1 MATKPARTGAVQNV
15 TPISESPYPS
25 PRYAWYVVGVLTLM
39 YVFSFIDRQ
48 IFSLIVAPLRR
59 DLHISD
65 TQVSL
70 LQGFSFALFYT
81 FCGIPLGRLADK
93 YSRRGIIAGGLI
105 AWSTFTSMCGL
116 AKSFGQMLAW
126 RMGVGVGEAALSPAA
141 YSIITDDFPKEKL
154 ATAISVY
161 SMGIYIGS
169 GLSFLLGGLVVRFA
183 SAKDLWMLPVVGG
196 VRPWQVIFLAVGL
209 PGLVATL
216 LLFTVKEPL
225 RRGVNAMSRATAAQS
240 FAYIFKNKGTFLC
253 HNAGFGLL
261 SLVSY
266 GSAAWI
272 PEYFRRVFH
281 WDIPRIGLVYGTLVA
296 VFGVLG
302 IVGAGRIADA
312 VRARGTLQA
321 NMLVG
326 VCIALAWIPVHFLLF
341 LAPNATWAVVWLA
354 PACVF
359 AAAPFGIAPAAIQQ
373 MMPAAMRGQASA
385 VYLFILNLIGLGLGP
400 TAVAFFTQHV
410 FGRDEAVNYSLLVV
424 SVTASVLS
432 AILLWS
438 GLKPFLRSLDRL
450 NLWIADERG

>member
-1 MATKPARTGAVQNV
+1 MATKP
-15 TPISESPYPS
+15 SPSVASPDAPKSYPS
-25 PRYAWYVVGVLTLM
+25 LGYAWYVVGVLTLM

-48 IFSLIVAPLRR
+48 IFSLIVGPLRR
-59 DLHISD
+59 DLGISD
-65 TQVSL
+65 FQVSL
-70 LQGFSFALFYT
+70 LQGFTFAVFYT

-93 YSRRGIIAGGLI
+93 RSRRGIIACGLI
-105 AWSTFTSMCGL
+105 AWSAFTSLCGL
-116 AKSFGQMLAW
+116 AKNFAQMLVW
-126 RMGVGVGEAALSPAA
+126 RMGVGVGEAALSPSA
-141 YSIITDDFPKEKL
+141 YSIITDYFPKEKL

-169 GLSFLLGGLVVRFA
+169 GLSFLLGGIVVRLA
-183 SAKDLWMLPVVGG
+183 SAREMWMFPLIGA

-216 LLFTVKEPL
+216 LLLTVKEPL
-225 RRGVNAMSRATAAQS
+225 RRGVGAKLGASASQS

-266 GSAAWI
+266 GSAAWV
-272 PEYFRRVFH
+272 PEFFRRVYH
-281 WDIPRIGLVYGTLVA
+281 WDIPKIGLVYGSMVM

-312 VRARGTLQA
+312 IRARGTLQA

-326 VCIALAWIPVHFLLF
+326 VFIALCWIPVHFLLF
-341 LAPNATWAVVWLA
+341 LAPTAGWAVVWLA

-373 MMPAAMRGQASA
+373 MMPASMRGQASA

-400 TAVAFFTQHV
+400 SAVAFCTQYV
-410 FGRDEAVNYSLLVV
+410 FRRDAAVNYSLLVV

-432 AILLWS
+432 AVLLWS

-450 NLWIADERG
+450 NLWTDERA

>member
-1 MATKPARTGAVQNV
+1 MATQPARPQPVQ
-15 TPISESPYPS
+15 PIESPYPS
-25 PRYAWYVVGVLTLM
+25 PGYAWYVVGVLTLM

-59 DLHISD
+59 DLGISD

-70 LQGFSFALFYT
+70 LQGFTFALFYT
-81 FCGIPLGRLADK
+81 FCGIPLGRMADK
-93 YSRRGIIAGGLI
+93 RSRRGIIAAGLL
-105 AWSTFTSMCGL
+105 AWSAFTSLCGL
-116 AKSFGQMLAW
+116 AKNFAQMLVW

-141 YSIITDDFPKEKL
+141 YSIITDNFPKERL

-169 GLSFLLGGLVVRFA
+169 GLSFLLGGIVVRFA
-183 SAKDLWMLPVVGG
+183 SAKDLWMLPLVGG

-216 LLFTVKEPL
+216 LLLTVREPL
-225 RRGVNAMSRATAAQS
+225 RRGVKAVAAASES
-240 FAYIFKNKGTFLC
+240 FAYIFRNRGTFLC
-253 HNAGFGLL
+253 HNVGFGLL

-266 GSAAWI
+266 GSAAWV
-272 PEYFRRVFH
+272 PEYFRRVHH
-281 WDIPRIGLVYGTLVA
+281 WDIPKIGLVYGTMVM

-326 VCIALAWIPVHFLLF
+326 VFIALLWIPVHFLLF
-341 LAPNATWAVVWLA
+341 LAPNAGWAVVWLA
-354 PACVF
+354 PACIF

-373 MMPAAMRGQASA
+373 MMPASMRGQASA

-400 TAVAFFTQHV
+400 TAVAFCTQYV
-410 FGRDEAVNYSLLVV
+410 FQRDDAVNYSLLVV
-424 SVTASVLS
+424 AVTASVL
-432 AILLWS
+432 AALLLWT

-450 NLWIADERG
+450 NLWIDERA

>member
-1 MATKPARTGAVQNV
+1 MATQPTRSPAPPEAE
-15 TPISESPYPS
+15 TPRRSLG
-25 PRYAWYVVGVLTLM
+25 YAWFVVGVLTLM

-59 DLHISD
+59 DLGITD
-65 TQVSL
+65 TQVSV
-70 LQGFSFALFYT
+70 LQGFIFAVFYT
-81 FCGIPLGRLADK
+81 FCGIPLGRMADK
-93 YSRRGIIAGGLI
+93 RSRRGIIAGGLV
-105 AWSTFTSMCGL
+105 AWSFFTSMCGL
-116 AKSFGQMLAW
+116 AKNFAQMLVW

-141 YSIITDDFPKEKL
+141 YSIITDYFPKEKL

-169 GLSFLLGGLVVRFA
+169 GLSFLLGGIVVRLA
-183 SAKDLWMLPVVGG
+183 STKDLWMLPLVGG

-209 PGLVATL
+209 PGLLATL

-225 RRGVNAMSRATAAQS
+225 RLGTKNTVASAKES

-266 GSAAWI
+266 GSAAWV
-272 PEYFRRVFH
+272 PEFFRRVYH
-281 WDIPRIGLVYGTLVA
+281 WDIPKIGLVYGSMVM

-326 VCIALAWIPVHFLLF
+326 VFIALAWIPVHFLLF
-341 LAPNATWAVVWLA
+341 LAPTAGWAVVWLA

-373 MMPAAMRGQASA
+373 MMPPTMRGQASA

-400 TAVAFFTQHV
+400 TAVAFCTQYV
-410 FGRDEAVNYSLLVV
+410 FGRDNAVNYSLLVV
-424 SVTASVLS
+424 AVTASIL
-432 AILLWS
+432 AAALLWS

>member
-1 MATKPARTGAVQNV
+1 MATKPVRSPAALHH
-15 TPISESPYPS
+15 EAPYPA

-59 DLHISD
+59 DLGITD
-65 TQVSL
+65 TQVSV

-93 YSRRGIIAGGLI
+93 YSRRGLI
-105 AWSTFTSMCGL
+105 ACGLVAWSAFTSMCGL
-116 AKSFGQMLAW
+116 AKSFGQMLFW

-169 GLSFLLGGLVVRFA
+169 GLSFLLGGIVVRFA
-183 SAKDLWMLPVVGG
+183 SARDLWVLPLLGG
-196 VRPWQVIFLAVGL
+196 VRPWQMIFLAVGI
-209 PGLVATL
+209 PGLIATL
-216 LLFTVKEPL
+216 LLLTIKEPL
-225 RRGVNAMSRATAAQS
+225 RRGVTELTRASASQS
-240 FAYIFKNKGTFLC
+240 LAYIFKNKSTFLC
-253 HNAGFGLL
+253 HNVGFGLL

-266 GSAAWI
+266 GSAAWV
-272 PEYFRRVFH
+272 PEFFRRVYH
-281 WDIPRIGLVYGTLVA
+281 WDIPKIGLVYGSMVG

-326 VCIALAWIPVHFLLF
+326 VCIALLWIPVHFLLF
-341 LAPNATWAVVWLA
+341 LAPNAAWAVVWLA

-359 AAAPFGIAPAAIQQ
+359 AAAPFGIA
-373 MMPAAMRGQASA
+373 PAAMRGQASA

-424 SVTASVLS
+424 AVTASLLAAV
-432 AILLWS
+432 LLWA

-450 NLWIADERG
+450 DLWIADERA

>member
-1 MATKPARTGAVQNV
+1 MATKPVRSSAAQNV
-15 TPISESPYPS
+15 TPIESPYPS

-81 FCGIPLGRLADK
+81 FCGIPLGRMADK
-93 YSRRGIIAGGLI
+93 YSRRWIIAAGLV

-116 AKSFGQMLAW
+116 ARSFGQMLLW

-169 GLSFLLGGLVVRFA
+169 GLSFLLGGIVVRFA
-183 SAKDLWMLPVVGG
+183 SVKDLWMLPLVGG

-216 LLFTVKEPL
+216 LLLTVKEPL
-225 RRGVNAMSRATAAQS
+225 RRGVSAMSRATAAQS
-240 FAYIFKNKGTFLC
+240 FAYIFKNKRTFLC

-296 VFGVLG
+296 IFGVLG

-326 VCIALAWIPVHFLLF
+326 VFIALLWIPVHFLLF

-424 SVTASVLS
+424 AVTASSAS